1 MPQAPKAP
9 GARSA
14 PDEFLSIFF
23 AFQVNFEPVAPVVP
37 VAPTGP
43 VAPVW
48 PVAPIRDTPVAPTA
62 PRPGTSSISA
72 PDRLARSLPLS
83 AALGAAATRLL
94 RLLCARLF
102 RASLYRHRD
111 AAVRYR
117 GAFGTVYKGR
127 LPLAP
132 HDVAIKLL
140 DVPSSIHDRCVLP
153 DLFAEVP
160 PASCVSICLYL
171 YPYIYIYIYI

>member
-1 MPQAPKAP
+1 LRRLAHDVQLRERDGVGLAPSMRPSTHTGRPSTHTPHRFPLLEFKMNAP
-9 GARSA
+9 FVLHTHLNHPANEA
-14 PDEFLSIFF
+14 
-23 AFQVNFEPVAPVVP
+23 VVP
-37 VAPTGP
+37 LLCAH
-43 VAPVW
+43 A
-48 PVAPIRDTPVAPTA
+48 
-62 PRPGTSSISA
+62 
-72 PDRLARSLPLS
+72 

>member
-1 MPQAPKAP
+1 MNAPFVLHTHLNHPANE
-9 GARSA
+9 A
-14 PDEFLSIFF
+14 I
-23 AFQVNFEPVAPVVP
+23 VP
-37 VAPTGP
+37 LLCEHA
-43 VAPVW
+43 
-48 PVAPIRDTPVAPTA
+48 
-62 PRPGTSSISA
+62 
-72 PDRLARSLPLS
+72 

-94 RLLCARLF
+94 RLLCQRLF

-111 AAVRYR
+111 PAVRYR

-153 DLFAEVP
+153 DLFAEVRP
-160 PASCVSICLYL
+160 SLGDTRKRACRATRWHYAGVACRNFRSITVRYHCARYHCACTTER
-171 YPYIYIYIYI
+171 Y